1 MSKKNIEKYD
11 FFYLLLRK
19 YVDFWHNYIYYRKVI
34 VFGRDRIDFSV
45 PTIYAPNHQNALMD
59 ALAVLCTLKK
69 QPIFL
74 ARADIFRNKI
84 LARILYRF
92 KMLPVFRMRDG
103 FENLKQNDETFTDTL
118 RVMDSRSGL
127 VILPEGNHSG
137 YRRLRQ
143 LKKGI
148 CRIAFQTAEASNFT
162 KEINIVPVGLEFTH
176 YWLFRQVL
184 TVVYGHPIAA
194 SEYYDTYKEN
204 PNKGLLDLRDRL
216 SSEMKK
222 VMVHISDEDNY
233 EAINELRSI
242 VNEKYNDSIRYP
254 KLFRDTRL
262 VGKVTQLRDTD
273 SQLYGEICNDSLTI
287 RDLTQQLH
295 LTYRLLRKKKHP
307 FGWLILSSLFLLV
320 TLPVFI
326 VGAALNFIIFKVP
339 DIQSKKVKDEA
350 FISSIRYGLTLAL
363 SFFIFP
369 LYLILALIFIKPWWI
384 ALAAFLAIPVTGL
397 LAWNWLMLYRRTA
410 GGFRVRTLMAVN
422 NPVFIRLRDT
432 YNSLTERI
440 TRL

>member
-34 VFGRDRIDFSV
+34 VYGKDRIDFSV

-74 ARADIFRNKI
+74 ARADIFKNKI

-118 RVMDSRSGL
+118 RIMESRSGL
-127 VILPEGNHSG
+127 VILPEGNHAG

-176 YWLFRQVL
+176 YWLFREVL
-184 TVVYGHPIAA
+184 TVVYGHPIAV

-222 VMVHISDEDNY
+222 VMVHISDENNY

-242 VNEKYNDSIRYP
+242 VNEKYNDSIRDP

-262 VGKVTQLRDTD
+262 VGKINQLHETD
-273 SQLYGEICNDSLTI
+273 PQLYGEICT
-287 RDLTQQLH
+287 
-295 LTYRLLRKKKHP
+295 
-307 FGWLILSSLFLLV
+307 
-320 TLPVFI
+320 
-326 VGAALNFIIFKVP
+326 
-339 DIQSKKVKDEA
+339 
-350 FISSIRYGLTLAL
+350 
-363 SFFIFP
+363 
-369 LYLILALIFIKPWWI
+369 
-384 ALAAFLAIPVTGL
+384 
-397 LAWNWLMLYRRTA
+397 
-410 GGFRVRTLMAVN
+410 
-422 NPVFIRLRDT
+422 
-432 YNSLTERI
+432 
-440 TRL
+440 

>member
-34 VFGRDRIDFSV
+34 VYGRDRIDFSV

-118 RVMDSRSGL
+118 RVMESRSGL
-127 VILPEGNHSG
+127 VILPEGNHAG

-184 TVVYGHPIAA
+184 TVVYGHPIAV
-194 SEYYDTYKEN
+194 SEYYDTYKGN

-262 VGKVTQLRDTD
+262 VGRINQLRDTD
-273 SQLYGEICNDSLTI
+273 PQLYGEICSNSLTI

-326 VGAALNFIIFKVP
+326 LGAVLNFIIFKIP
-339 DIQSKKVKDEA
+339 ALQSRKVKDEA
-350 FISSIRYGLTLAL
+350 FISTIRYGMTVAL

-369 LYLILALIFIKPWWI
+369 LYLVLALVFIKPWWI
-384 ALAAFLAIPVTGL
+384 ALAAFLAVPVMGL

-422 NPVFIRLRDT
+422 NPLFIRLRDT

-440 TRL
+440 ARL

>member
-34 VFGRDRIDFSV
+34 IYGKDRIDFSV

-118 RVMDSRSGL
+118 RVMESRSGL
-127 VILPEGNHSG
+127 VILPEGNHAG

-176 YWLFRQVL
+176 YWLFREVL
-184 TVVYGHPIAA
+184 TVVYGHPIAV
-194 SEYYDTYKEN
+194 SEYYNTYKEN

-222 VMVHISDEDNY
+222 VMVHISDENNY

-262 VGKVTQLRDTD
+262 VGKINQLRDTD
-273 SQLYGEICNDSLTI
+273 PQLYGEICNDSLTI

-320 TLPVFI
+320 TMPVFI
-326 VGAALNFIIFKVP
+326 LGAMLNFIIFKVP
-339 DIQSKKVKDEA
+339 ALQSRKVKDEA
-350 FISSIRYGLTLAL
+350 FISTIRYGMTLAL

-369 LYLILALIFIKPWWI
+369 LYLALALIFIKPWWI
-384 ALAAFLAIPVTGL
+384 ALAAFLAIPVMGL

-410 GGFRVRTLMAVN
+410 GGFRVRALMAVN
-422 NPVFIRLRDT
+422 NPAFIRLRDT

-440 TRL
+440 ARL